1 MGIMAARSFAAQFFW
16 GANELIN
23 PQLFGIEAPSVAR
36 LCRAQLE
43 YSARLR
49 VLGLLP
55 LTWRQHFSERV
66 CTESKRPQ
74 TRGSRRIPTSSNR
87 FVLYRCR
94 IYARPSF
101 AAYVR
106 KQQYGQNRFKQT
118 MHSQVD
124 PKINDTIP
132 KWSAAARR
140 RLLPTACRRA
150 GCTLI
155 RPLRSP
161 FDDW

>member
-1 MGIMAARSFAAQFFW
+1 MGIVAARSFAAQFFRD
-16 GANELIN
+16 AKELMN
-23 PQLFGIEAPSVAR
+23 PQFFWDRSTQCCQALS
-36 LCRAQLE
+36 RANYVFRQT
-43 YSARLR
+43 S
-49 VLGLLP
+49 
-55 LTWRQHFSERV
+55 WRQHSSERV
-66 CTESKRPQ
+66 STESKGPQ

-124 PKINDTIP
+124 PKVNDTIP
-132 KWSAAARR
+132 KWSAAWR

-155 RPLRSP
+155 RPLKIP
-161 FDDW
+161 IDDLIAAPPHV